1 MIARQS
7 PLHYSPPMKP
17 IWMGIGCDRDCDPAL
32 AAHAAL
38 EALAQAEC
46 SPAQLRGLGSVALK
60 SDEKAIHDLA
70 HEWGIPLHF
79 FPAERLEQE
88 TPRLANPSTT
98 VFAHTGCH
106 GVAEAA
112 ALALAGP
119 DAVLILPKF
128 KSHNVTIALAG
139 PP

>member
-17 IWMGIGCDRDCDPAL
+17 IWMGIGCDRDCDSGL
-32 AAHAAL
+32 AAQTAL

-46 SPAQLRGLGSVALK
+46 SPAQLRGLGSIALK

-70 HEWGIPLHF
+70 HEWGIPLRF
-79 FPAERLEQE
+79 FPAERLERE
-88 TPRLANPSTT
+88 TPRLANPSAT
-98 VFAHTGCH
+98 VFAHMGCH

-112 ALALAGP
+112 ALALAGS
-119 DAVLILPKF
+119 DAILILPKF
-128 KSHNVTIALAG
+128 KTRHVTIALAG
-139 PP
+139 LP